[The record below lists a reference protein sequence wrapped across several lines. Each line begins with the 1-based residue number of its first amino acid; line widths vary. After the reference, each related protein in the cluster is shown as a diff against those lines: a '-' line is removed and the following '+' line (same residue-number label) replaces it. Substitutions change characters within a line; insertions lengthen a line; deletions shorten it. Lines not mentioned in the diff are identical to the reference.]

1 MARGSTAERRTA
13 ERRSEWKF
21 VITDQGWLWAVSR
34 PDGTEQR
41 APRPY
46 ESLKQAADD
55 AMRHGYAS
63 WKFSERRQVRN

>member
-1 MARGSTAERRTA
+1 MAQGSTA

-21 VITDQGWLWAVSR
+21 VITEQGWVWAVTH

-41 APRPY
+41 APRTFTT
-46 ESLKQAADD
+46 LKQAADA
-55 AMRHGYAS
+55 AMQHGYAA

>member
-1 MARGSTAERRTA
+1 MAQGGV

-21 VITDQGWLWAVSR
+21 VITDQGWLWAVTR

-41 APRPY
+41 APSPY
-46 ESLKQAADD
+46 TTLKQAADA
-55 AMRHGYAS
+55 AMQQGYAS

>member
-1 MARGSTAERRTA
+1 MAQGGTV

-41 APRPY
+41 APQTY
-46 ESLKQAADD
+46 ESLKQAAEA
-55 AMRHGYAS
+55 AMQHGYAS
-63 WKFSERRQVRN
+63 WKFTERRQVRN

>member
-1 MARGSTAERRTA
+1 MAQGGTV

-21 VITDQGWLWAVSR
+21 VITDQGWLWAVNR
-34 PDGTEQR
+34 PDGSEQR

-46 ESLKQAADD
+46 ESLKQAAEA
-55 AMRHGYAS
+55 AMEHGFAS

>member
-1 MARGSTAERRTA
+1 MAQA

-34 PDGTEQR
+34 PDGSELR
-41 APRPY
+41 APQTY
-46 ESLKQAADD
+46 ESLKQAADA
-55 AMRHGYAS
+55 AMQHGYAS